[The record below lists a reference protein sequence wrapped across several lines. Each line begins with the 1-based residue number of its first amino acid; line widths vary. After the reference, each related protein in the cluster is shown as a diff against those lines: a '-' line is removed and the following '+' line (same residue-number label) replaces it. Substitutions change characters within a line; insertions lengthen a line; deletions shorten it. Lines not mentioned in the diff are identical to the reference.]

1 MIIII
6 QKIFI
11 KVTKKKDL
19 FPFFGYNFKNLATI
33 IILRINNI
41 HIWVIVKTTSNK
53 IIFLGLIILTNA
65 DSNWL
70 AL

>member
-19 FPFFGYNFKNLATI
+19 FSFFGYNSKNLATI

-41 HIWVIVKTTSNK
+41 HIWVIVKTASNK
-53 IIFLGLIILTNA
+53 IIFLGLIILTNV

>member
-1 MIIII
+1 MIMII

-19 FPFFGYNFKNLATI
+19 FSFFGYNFKNLATI

-41 HIWVIVKTTSNK
+41 HIWVIVKTASNK
-53 IIFLGLIILTNA
+53 IIFLGLIILTNV